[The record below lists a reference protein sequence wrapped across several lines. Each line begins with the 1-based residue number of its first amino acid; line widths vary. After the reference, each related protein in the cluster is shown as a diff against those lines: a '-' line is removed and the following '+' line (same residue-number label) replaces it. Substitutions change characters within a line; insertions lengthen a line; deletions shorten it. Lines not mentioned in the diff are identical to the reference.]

1 MLDLGRYISLPDFRK
16 TAGAPTEVGQGFER
30 YGAVVLSTHDD
41 QPAPGLR
48 VALLDEA
55 GQDPYLPAVRVDNQ
69 RPYAAEAALRL
80 VRDQRFAA
88 LLADPG
94 EPIAGDRD
102 KDGTWWPQDPS
113 RSVPDLVTEA
123 AKEYGLG
130 EDAATLYLML
140 LAMPD
145 PTDRMTARWTGWK
158 PARLKA
164 ARAELAAGDLVVEA
178 TRTRAGR
185 SLFLPG
191 GWAEQSA
198 PRVPL
203 ERWKLPLFGEV
214 TDEHVPFGVIVPLE
228 PAADLYRRAWRRVQD
243 GDAPRF
249 EELKKARRG
258 RRR

>member
-1 MLDLGRYISLPDFRK
+1 MLDLGQYISLPAFRK
-16 TAGAPTEVGQGFER
+16 TAGTPTETGPGFER
-30 YGAVVLSTHDD
+30 YGAVVLATHDD
-41 QPAPGLR
+41 QPAPGIR
-48 VALLDEA
+48 VDLLDEA
-55 GQDPYLPAVRVDNQ
+55 GQDPYLPATRVGDQ
-69 RPYAAEAALRL
+69 PYPAEIALRL
-80 VRDQRFAA
+80 VRDSRFAA

-94 EPIAGDRD
+94 EPMAGECD
-102 KDGTWWPQDPS
+102 KDCTWWPQDPG

-164 ARAELAAGDLVVEA
+164 ARAELAATDLVVGA

-191 GWAEQSA
+191 GWAEQPA

-203 ERWKLPLFGEV
+203 ERWKLPLFDIVDG
-214 TDEHVPFGVIVPLE
+214 DRASFGVIVPTE
-228 PAADLYRRAWRRVQD
+228 PVADLYRRAWQRVRE

-249 EELKKARRG
+249 EELKVRRG

>member
-1 MLDLGRYISLPDFRK
+1 M
-16 TAGAPTEVGQGFER
+16 
-30 YGAVVLSTHDD
+30 
-41 QPAPGLR
+41 
-48 VALLDEA
+48 
-55 GQDPYLPAVRVDNQ
+55 
-69 RPYAAEAALRL
+69 ALRL
-80 VRDQRFAA
+80 ARSARFEA
-88 LLADPG
+88 LLAGPGDPRAG
-94 EPIAGDRD
+94 ERG

-130 EDAATLYLML
+130 EDAAALYLML

-164 ARAELAAGDLVVEA
+164 ARAELAATDLVVEA
-178 TRTRAGR
+178 SRARAGR

-191 GWAEQSA
+191 GWVVPKA

-203 ERWKLPLFGEV
+203 EQWKRPLYDDLLWQE
-214 TDEHVPFGVIVPLE
+214 EALLAVIVPTE
-228 PAADLYRRAWRRVQD
+228 PVAELYRRVWQQVQE
-243 GDAPRF
+243 GGGPRF
-249 EELKKARRG
+249 AEFEVRPG